1 MEAPK
6 KWESLGWVEAQV
18 FAKQTWQRDVQP
30 TCKRKTVKDFIY
42 PSPELL
48 PFVRSVHTDDSYFAD
63 HALLWVEL
71 ASLGLPQPLPIW
83 RMPRPL
89 PVHLKVPATQEV
101 PCDADTTAQY
111 RAIWQSFERRVEAIQ
126 AAKQEP
132 VAPTQL
138 GRAQTTE
145 VCWITTELAPP
156 TKGSSNA
163 TKPTFDGR
171 NLTHARWLRQV
182 RRLDSLSHL
191 YESPKPWE
199 SIVADATAV
208 WHSILASP
216 GFPPRFAT
224 WISHRI
230 DAYAKAELQESPQEL
245 YSLRSHLPSAQGLQ
259 KLRAAMLL
267 ELRHLEQTLL
277 ADRLQLAKANR
288 RDNPARIF
296 GDLRPERHE
305 SVSTVVAP
313 AKATV
318 IEIRPDTMEITFEPS
333 DAFDHSAPLFCDGRM
348 LELTALGEGVAT
360 LQHSLPEAGATV
372 TQDRLHADPTE
383 VFRAFEA
390 EWEKRW
396 DRHRHYSDERWQPF
410 IDWYQAH
417 VPAATSQMPLPAITL
432 SEWKSAVR
440 GKKSRSATGSDGISK
455 HDLLALAD
463 DLTQSLLDLIR
474 AVELGESWPDAAM
487 QAMVTAIAKTPSAAT
502 TSQYRPITVISLVY
516 RVWATIRARQLIRW
530 LVQFVPSTLVGNMPG
545 RTTASIWYALQEEI
559 ECALANGDDLVGMA
573 TDVVKCYNTLPRK
586 PVFGLACHLGVG
598 PTLLLPWHRCLVQLN
613 RRFRVGNA
621 VSPGLRST
629 TGFAEGD
636 PLSVC
641 SMILINIAAHYWLQ
655 EQAPEVRFVNYV
667 DNLETVGNDTA
678 AVKQSFRSL
687 QDFCTALDIEL
698 DAKKTL
704 YWALT
709 AQSRKDLKA
718 SGLHVVLAARDLG
731 VTWPT
736 VLGAP
741 IAR

>member
-1 MEAPK
+1 MWGVSETHLTGPGTRKFREELRYQAPGYQFRAGHPVPFKTAGTHAIGGKSKGVGFLTTAPSRLAARNEQWPGWAEARTVSCSFLLGQRWVHGGQAYGYAYAAATKTVQAQTEDLLHTLHQQVVEGCVGPRFLMGDWNQLRGDMEAPK

-42 PSPELL
+42 LSPELL

-89 PVHLKVPATQEV
+89 PAHLKVPATQEV
-101 PCDADTTAQY
+101 PCHADTTAQY

-171 NLTHARWLRQV
+171 NLRWLRQV

-230 DAYAKAELQESPQEL
+230 DAYAKAELQESHQEL

-267 ELRHLEQTLL
+267 ELRHLEMTLL
-277 ADRLQLAKANR
+277 ADRIQLAKANR

-313 AKATV
+313 TKATV
-318 IEIRPDTMEITFEPS
+318 IEIRPDKMEITFEPS

-372 TQDRLHADPTE
+372 TQDRLHASPTE
-383 VFRAFEA
+383 IFRAFEA

-455 HDLLALAD
+455 HDLLALPD

-474 AVELGESWPDAAM
+474 AVELGESWPDA
-487 QAMVTAIAKTPSAAT
+487 SH
-502 TSQYRPITVISLVY
+502 
-516 RVWATIRARQLIRW
+516 
-530 LVQFVPSTLVGNMPG
+530 GN
-545 RTTASIWYALQEEI
+545 RHS
-559 ECALANGDDLVGMA
+559 
-573 TDVVKCYNTLPRK
+573 
-586 PVFGLACHLGVG
+586 
-598 PTLLLPWHRCLVQLN
+598 
-613 RRFRVGNA
+613 
-621 VSPGLRST
+621 
-629 TGFAEGD
+629 
-636 PLSVC
+636 
-641 SMILINIAAHYWLQ
+641 
-655 EQAPEVRFVNYV
+655 
-667 DNLETVGNDTA
+667 
-678 AVKQSFRSL
+678 
-687 QDFCTALDIEL
+687 
-698 DAKKTL
+698 
-704 YWALT
+704 
-709 AQSRKDLKA
+709 
-718 SGLHVVLAARDLG
+718 
-731 VTWPT
+731 
-736 VLGAP
+736 
-741 IAR
+741 